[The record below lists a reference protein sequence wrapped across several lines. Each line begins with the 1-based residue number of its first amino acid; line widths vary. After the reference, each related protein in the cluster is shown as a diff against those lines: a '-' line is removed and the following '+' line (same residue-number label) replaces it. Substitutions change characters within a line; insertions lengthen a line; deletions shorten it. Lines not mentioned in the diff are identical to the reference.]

1 MSLQVGLRGLAKV
14 AKMLAILLL
23 KSKLVGRGHPVLPNT
38 SLSLGSIVPGLLK
51 FFVWTGLLFSQ
62 SAGFVEHV

>member
-14 AKMLAILLL
+14 AKMLAILL